1 MKKLF
6 LTIII
11 AASGLATQTASA
23 QIGISI
29 QIGTGVVHRPVA
41 PVVVYDDFYYLP
53 EVEAY
58 YSVPEHCYYY
68 MDGRRWVSAAYLP
81 GRYHDYD
88 WRYAR
93 RYQVR
98 TQRPFDNHNYYRNRF
113 GGNPG
118 RDWNRNW
125 DNNSYA
131 NRGYNG
137 RDNNRYDDRRFDSPY
152 DSNNAGRGGYNQPD
166 RSNNDRN
173 NNWNRNDDRRD
184 DNRNNNNWNNNRNDD
199 RNRQNDNRGYGPD
212 RNQGGYLN
220 NNSNNPNNNRGND
233 RNNNRGG
240 NNNGQRFVENGARDS
255 RPELASVKRVAF

>member
-11 AASGLATQTASA
+11 AASGLATQTVSA

-29 QIGTGVVHRPVA
+29 QIGPRVVQRPVA
-41 PVVVYDDFYYLP
+41 PVVYDDFYYLP

-98 TQRPFDNHNYYRNRF
+98 SQRPFDNHGYYRNRF

-125 DNNSYA
+125 NSNPYA
-131 NRGYNG
+131 NNGYDR

-152 DSNNAGRGGYNQPD
+152 DSNNAGHGGYNQPN
-166 RSNNDRN
+166 RGNDGRN
-173 NNWNRNDDRRD
+173 NNWNRGDDRRD
-184 DNRNNNNWNNNRNDD
+184 DNRNND

-220 NNSNNPNNNRGND
+220 NNIPNNDRSNGRGND
-233 RNNNRGG
+233 NRG
-240 NNNGQRFVENGARDS
+240 QRLVENGSRDT
-255 RPELASVKRVAF
+255 RPDFASVKRVAF

>member
-1 MKKLF
+1 MKKFF

-11 AASGLATQTASA
+11 AASGLATQTANA

-29 QIGTGVVHRPVA
+29 QIGPRVVQRP
-41 PVVVYDDFYYLP
+41 VVYDDFYYLP

-68 MDGRRWVSAAYLP
+68 MDGRSWVSAAYLP

-88 WRYAR
+88 WRSAR

-98 TQRPFDNHNYYRNRF
+98 TQRPFDNHDYYRNRF
-113 GGNPG
+113 GGNAG

-125 DNNSYA
+125 DNNQYA
-131 NRGYNG
+131 NRGYDR
-137 RDNNRYDDRRFDSPY
+137 RDNNRNDDRRFDSPY
-152 DSNNAGRGGYNQPD
+152 DSNNAGRGGYNQPNHGNYD
-166 RSNNDRN
+166 RI
-173 NNWNRNDDRRD
+173 NNWNRGN
-184 DNRNNNNWNNNRNDD
+184 DNRNNNNWNNNRNED

-233 RNNNRGG
+233 RNNNRG
-240 NNNGQRFVENGARDS
+240 NDNRGQRLVENGARDS
-255 RPELASVKRVAF
+255 RPDFGSVKRVAF